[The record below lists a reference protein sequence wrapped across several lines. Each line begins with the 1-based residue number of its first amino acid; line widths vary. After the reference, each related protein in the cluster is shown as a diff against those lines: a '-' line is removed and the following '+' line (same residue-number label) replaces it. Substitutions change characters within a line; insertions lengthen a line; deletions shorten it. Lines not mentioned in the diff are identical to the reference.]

1 MSTYRSHDGA
11 TGLTADRALRALRA
25 AMPKRFGSAAL
36 ATNEG
41 CHARLSFVQELPM

>member
-11 TGLTADRALRALRA
+11 AGLTADRALRA
-25 AMPKRFGSAAL
+25 AMPKRFGSAAS